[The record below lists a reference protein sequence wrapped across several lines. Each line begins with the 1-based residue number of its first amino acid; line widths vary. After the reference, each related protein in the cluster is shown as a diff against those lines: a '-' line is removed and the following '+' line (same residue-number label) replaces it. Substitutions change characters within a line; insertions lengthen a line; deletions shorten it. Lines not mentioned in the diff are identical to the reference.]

1 MKNSINNNQGKYV
14 KRNYVMRLFYVLTIY
29 VLLSSIVICQDPPD
43 PPDAVTKVGTSA
55 ANWLKVESGT
65 RGIAMGGS
73 QVASGR
79 GISGA
84 YYNPA
89 SIAFI
94 EGSEVYYSKSNYL
107 AGITHNTIGYGTRLT
122 PTDYFALHLF
132 YLDSGDM
139 EVTTVP
145 SPNGTGEMF
154 NVLDISLRLIYG
166 KQLTDRLRIGG
177 SIKYIREEIYTM
189 QMQSFVFDLGSN
201 FNTGIYGLKLGMSVS
216 NFGPDVQFTGEGLN
230 KVVPDSTDI
239 SGKLSKITQKFSVP
253 LVFRLGIEKYLIG
266 EDEESIN
273 RLTVSADAINP
284 IDYTVYVGIGAE
296 YSWNN
301 MAFIRG
307 GTHLFHDTAGLSL
320 GGGLKWSMV
329 AVDYAYVNYG
339 ILKETHQFG
348 ISLNF

>member
-1 MKNSINNNQGKYV
+1 MKNSIINNQDKYV

-29 VLLSSIVICQDPPD
+29 VLLSSIAICQDPPD

-145 SPNGTGEMF
+145 SPNGTGETF

-273 RLTVSADAINP
+273 RLTGICIIRASIGP
-284 IDYTVYVGIGAE
+284 ISNFITNTISIGITGI
-296 YSWNN
+296 
-301 MAFIRG
+301 FIGERFII
-307 GTHLFHDTAGLSL
+307 TDTIYIIIG
-320 GGGLKWSMV
+320 
-329 AVDYAYVNYG
+329 
-339 ILKETHQFG
+339 E
-348 ISLNF
+348 